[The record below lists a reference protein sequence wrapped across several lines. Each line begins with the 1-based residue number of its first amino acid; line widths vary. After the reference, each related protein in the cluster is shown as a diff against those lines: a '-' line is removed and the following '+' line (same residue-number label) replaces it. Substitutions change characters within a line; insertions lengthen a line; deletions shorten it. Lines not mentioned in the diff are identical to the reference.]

1 MPKPC
6 LNHAYCVEFWSPQ
19 RKKEMELL
27 GQGQGRATKMI
38 RGLEQLRD
46 GDRLREFWV
55 LQHGEDKAARRPS
68 GGPSVLERGLR
79 KSWGGTFH
87 EGMLRQDEGKWL
99 GTGRGLIWTE
109 Y

>member
-1 MPKPC
+1 M
-6 LNHAYCVEFWSPQ
+6 LTDGFHNDSLL
-19 RKKEMELL
+19 MESLKL
-27 GQGQGRATKMI
+27 DKNSKMI

-55 LQHGEDKAARRPS
+55 LQHGEEKAARRPS

>member
-19 RKKEMELL
+19 RKKEIELL

-55 LQHGEDKAARRPS
+55 LQHGEEKAARRPS
-68 GGPSVLERGLR
+68 GGPSVLERQYWNGGYGKAGEGRFMRACCDRTRGNGLELE
-79 KSWGGTFH
+79 
-87 EGMLRQDEGKWL
+87 EG
-99 GTGRGLIWTE
+99 
-109 Y
+109 

>member
-1 MPKPC
+1 
-6 LNHAYCVEFWSPQ
+6 
-19 RKKEMELL
+19 MELL

-55 LQHGEDKAARRPS
+55 LQHGEEKAARRPS
-68 GGPSVLERGLR
+68 GGPSVLERGLW